1 MKDFLQEHEREVVD
15 MVNFEWNQKDF
26 EEAIRED
33 TFKKATGTEEKE
45 LFPRGRRDAYPDVLY
60 WVKEYVDQIMDKL
73 TAFYGKNL

>member
-1 MKDFLQEHEREVVD
+1 MKNFLQEHEREVVD

-45 LFPRGRRDAYPDVLY
+45 LFL
-60 WVKEYVDQIMDKL
+60 VDGATHIQTYCIGSRN
-73 TAFYGKNL
+73 TSIRSWIS